1 MARFGLD
8 DIQAQAIC
16 DMRLI
21 SLQGLNREK
30 LEAEYKELEEKI
42 AYYNRILSDEGL
54 VRDILKKELGEIAEK
69 FGDDRVTEIQ
79 DVEDEIDIE
88 DLIEEEEC
96 CYTLSRQGY
105 IKRMPASTYR
115 TQRRGGRGVNAQNLK
130 EEDVVRSLF
139 IASTH
144 DYLLFFTSAGRV
156 HRRKG
161 YRIPEAGRTARGTAI
176 VNILPLEPGE
186 TVTAMLPT
194 RDFADDSYLL
204 MVTRNGTV
212 KRISMAS
219 VYTARK
225 AGIRALT
232 LDEGDRLISVLKT
245 GGSDRVLICT
255 RNGMALCFD
264 ENDVRPM
271 GRDALGV
278 RGIRLEEDDRVV
290 GAELYQEG
298 KQLLAVTENGYGKRT
313 AVEEYLRTAEDGSRQ
328 PQKRGGKGLIA
339 YNLTEKTGP
348 VAGICV
354 VSDEDDVM
362 LIEDSGVMIRMAAS
376 DINVYKRAT
385 QGVIVMRVDDGCRVS
400 AVERVEKD
408 EEDPADAAESTVQP
422 TGEA

>member
-1 MARFGLD
+1 
-8 DIQAQAIC
+8 
-16 DMRLI
+16 
-21 SLQGLNREK
+21 
-30 LEAEYKELEEKI
+30 
-42 AYYNRILSDEGL
+42 
-54 VRDILKKELGEIAEK
+54 
-69 FGDDRVTEIQ
+69 
-79 DVEDEIDIE
+79 
-88 DLIEEEEC
+88 
-96 CYTLSRQGY
+96 
-105 IKRMPASTYR
+105 
-115 TQRRGGRGVNAQNLK
+115 
-130 EEDVVRSLF
+130 
-139 IASTH
+139 
-144 DYLLFFTSAGRV
+144 
-156 HRRKG
+156 
-161 YRIPEAGRTARGTAI
+161 
-176 VNILPLEPGE
+176 
-186 TVTAMLPT
+186 
-194 RDFADDSYLL
+194 
-204 MVTRNGTV
+204 
-212 KRISMAS
+212 
-219 VYTARK
+219 
-225 AGIRALT
+225 
-232 LDEGDRLISVLKT
+232 
-245 GGSDRVLICT
+245 
-255 RNGMALCFD
+255 
-264 ENDVRPM
+264 M